1 MMPLL
6 FITVVYPFMFSV
18 FTIYLTLSSLVM
30 LHPWLFLHALAIN
43 SFLFLCLHHDSVSV
57 QLNLA
62 SPCMRNRPRVAGTQL
77 KIGFQVKDR
86 VFPRPALLSLHL
98 RAADS
103 SPHSWIFME
112 KFLFEA
118 DAVVKIDHRS
128 KYGPRLSLAAILVQ
142 FSPFLYRSA
151 EFIASEWTKRLD
163 LLMMLD
169 YLPFTTKIMYFCINM

>member
-1 MMPLL
+1 MEIWNVQMMPLL
-6 FITVVYPFMFSV
+6 FITVVYPVMFSV

-30 LHPWLFLHALAIN
+30 MHPWLFLHALAIN
-43 SFLFLCLHHDSVSV
+43 LFLFLCLHHDSVSV

-62 SPCMRNRPRVAGTQL
+62 SPCMGNRQRVAGTQL

-86 VFPRPALLSLHL
+86 VFPRPSLLCLHL

-118 DAVVKIDHRS
+118 DAVIKIDHRS
-128 KYGPRLSLAAILVQ
+128 QYGPCFPLLLFSFQ
-142 FSPFLYRSA
+142 FSPHFS
-151 EFIASEWTKRLD
+151 IAQLISLQLSERRVLTSSWCWTIY
-163 LLMMLD
+163 LL
-169 YLPFTTKIMYFCINM
+169 PQ